1 MGDNLKIINLEKDLV
16 DVLNKSTLPVIVK
29 EMVLKNVGDS
39 VHKLLEQKIKEETEE
54 YMMEQE
60 SMKGE
65 E

>member
-16 DVLNKSTLPVIVK
+16 DVLNKSKLPVIVK